1 VGSGGCGRQARG
13 GDGDPVQ
20 EVASGDP
27 ILGHG
32 RILVGKRLPGQ
43 PPGAIVGVRPVRRSG
58 VRHNHQMAEA
68 PHERRPRT
76 PLPRDD
82 DRDKP
87 KGFWRTFG
95 GRFWV
100 IIAVLLVL
108 NYLSVAIFAPGRE
121 KSVTIPYNPTF
132 LDQVEADNVT
142 KISAEGEA
150 VSGEFKKAVKYPPN
164 DKNAEEA
171 TNFETQIPT
180 FANNDALSSLL
191 QNHNV
196 QIDAQ
201 PINEGR
207 GFLLNLI
214 LGFGP
219 VILLVAL
226 FVWISR
232 RAAGGQMNALGSF
245 GRSRARRIEGAQTK
259 VTFKDVAGIDE
270 SKGELT
276 EVVDFLKNPDRY
288 RKLGGRIPRG
298 VLLAG
303 RPGTGKTLL
312 ARAVAGEAGVPF
324 FSVSASEFVEAIVGI
339 GASRVR
345 DLFKQ
350 AKESQPAIVFIDE
363 LDAIGRSRSSGAPGF
378 GGNDERE
385 QTLNQILTEMDGF
398 ESGEAVI
405 VVAATNRPEVLDA
418 ALLRPGRFD
427 RRVTVPPPDKD
438 GRRKILAVHTRSL
451 PLADDVELDR
461 LAASTPGMVGAD
473 LANLANEAA
482 LLAARRGH
490 EQVQEADFTDSL
502 EKIVLGAPRGL
513 VLTDEVKRRTAYH
526 ESGHALVGMLTPGAD
541 PVRKVS
547 IIPRTMSLGVTISAP
562 DVERTNYNE
571 EHMLTRIRVAL
582 GGRVAEELVYD
593 SISAGAESDIQQLT
607 MIARQMVGRWGMSRQ
622 IGPIAVLPSE
632 AQNPLLP
639 GAAEV
644 SESTRRLVDE
654 EVRRIVEEAHQ
665 EVSRLL
671 AEHRDRLDSLTE
683 ALLAAET
690 LDEDDAYAA
699 ARVERQQEE
708 PAPA

>member
-1 VGSGGCGRQARG
+1 
-13 GDGDPVQ
+13 
-20 EVASGDP
+20 
-27 ILGHG
+27 
-32 RILVGKRLPGQ
+32 
-43 PPGAIVGVRPVRRSG
+43 
-58 VRHNHQMAEA
+58 MAEEA

-76 PLPRDD
+76 PLPRDENQGK
-82 DRDKP
+82 RP
-87 KGFWRTFG
+87 NFLRSMG
-95 GRFWV
+95 GRFWALLV
-100 IIAVLLVL
+100 VLLVL

-121 KSVTIPYNPTF
+121 KSATIPYNPTF
-132 LDQVEADNVT
+132 LAQVEADNVT
-142 KISAEGEA
+142 KISSTGES
-150 VSGEFKKAVKYPPN
+150 VSGEFKKPVKYPSDAKDAVPN
-164 DKNAEEA
+164 FDTEV
-171 TNFETQIPT
+171 PT
-180 FANNDALSSLL
+180 FANQDELSKLL
-191 QNHNV
+191 QDHNV
-196 QIDAQ
+196 TIEAK
-201 PINEGR
+201 PVNPGR
-207 GFLLNLI
+207 NPLLSLI
-214 LGFGP
+214 FGFGP
-219 VILLVAL
+219 VILLVGL
-226 FVWISR
+226 FVWLSR
-232 RAAGGQMNALGSF
+232 RAQGGQFNALGAF
-245 GRSRARRIEGAQTK
+245 GRSRARRIEGAQTQ

-312 ARAVAGEAGVPF
+312 ARACAGEAGVPF

-339 GASRVR
+339 GAARVR
-345 DLFKQ
+345 DLFTQ
-350 AKESQPAIVFIDE
+350 AKASQPAIIFIDE
-363 LDAIGRSRSSGAPGF
+363 LDAIGRSRSAGGAGF

-398 ESGEAVI
+398 ESSAAVI
-405 VVAATNRPEVLDA
+405 VLAATNRPEVLDA

-438 GRRKILAVHTRSL
+438 GRRKILEVHTRSV
-451 PLADDVELDR
+451 PLDKDVDLDR

-490 EQVQEADFTDSL
+490 DKVHEADFTDSL

-513 VLTDEVKRRTAYH
+513 VLSDEDKRRTAYH

-562 DVERTNYNE
+562 DVERTNYDE
-571 EHMLTRIRVAL
+571 EHLITRIKVAL

-607 MIARQMVGRWGMSRQ
+607 LIARQMVGRWGMSRE

-639 GAAEV
+639 GAADV
-644 SESTRRLVDE
+644 SEGTRRLVDE
-654 EVRRIVEEAHQ
+654 EVRRIVDEAH
-665 EVSRLL
+665 VAVTRLL
-671 AEHRDRLDSLTE
+671 TEHRDRLDSLTE

-699 ARVERQQEE
+699 ARVDRERA

>member
-1 VGSGGCGRQARG
+1 
-13 GDGDPVQ
+13 
-20 EVASGDP
+20 
-27 ILGHG
+27 
-32 RILVGKRLPGQ
+32 
-43 PPGAIVGVRPVRRSG
+43 
-58 VRHNHQMAEA
+58 MAEA

-82 DRDKP
+82 KQQPQR
-87 KGFWRTFG
+87 GVWRTLG

-100 IIAVLLVL
+100 MVLVLLAL
-108 NYLSVAIFAPGRE
+108 NYLSVAIFAPGKER
-121 KSVTIPYNPTF
+121 SVTIPYNPTF
-132 LDQVEADNVT
+132 LDQVEQDNVS
-142 KISAEGEA
+142 KISTRGEA
-150 VSGEFKKAVKYPPN
+150 VSGEFKKEVKYPK
-164 DKNAEEA
+164 DAEA
-171 TNFETQIPT
+171 ASNFETQIPT
-180 FANNDALSSLL
+180 FANTDALSGLL

-196 QIDAQ
+196 TIDAK
-201 PINEGR
+201 PVNEGR

-226 FVWISR
+226 FVWLSR
-232 RAAGGQMNALGSF
+232 RAAGGQMSALGAF
-245 GRSRARRIEGAQTK
+245 GRSRARRIEGQQTK
-259 VTFKDVAGIDE
+259 VTFADVAGIDE
-270 SKGELT
+270 SKAELT

-350 AKESQPAIVFIDE
+350 AKESQPAIIFVDE
-363 LDAIGRSRSSGAPGF
+363 LDAIGRSRSAGTGPFG

-405 VVAATNRPEVLDA
+405 VLGATNRPEVLDP

-438 GRRKILAVHTRSL
+438 GRRKILEVHTRSL
-451 PLADDVELDR
+451 PLAADVDLER
-461 LAASTPGMVGAD
+461 IAAATPGMVGAD

-490 EQVQEADFTDSL
+490 ERVTEADFTDSL

-513 VLTDEVKRRTAYH
+513 VLTEAERRRTAYH

-562 DVERTNYNE
+562 DVERTNYDE
-571 EHMLTRIRVAL
+571 EHLLTRIRVAL

-607 MIARQMVGRWGMSRQ
+607 MIARHMVGRWGMSRE
-622 IGPIAVLPSE
+622 IGPVAVIPTDG
-632 AQNPLLP
+632 QGPLLP
-639 GAAEV
+639 GTSEV
-644 SESTRRLVDE
+644 SESTRRLIDE
-654 EVRRIVEEAHQ
+654 EVRRFVEEAHGA
-665 EVSRLL
+665 VTRLL
-671 AEHRDRLDSLTE
+671 SEHRDRLDSLTE

-699 ARVERQQEE
+699 ARVPRERE
-708 PAPA
+708 PQPA